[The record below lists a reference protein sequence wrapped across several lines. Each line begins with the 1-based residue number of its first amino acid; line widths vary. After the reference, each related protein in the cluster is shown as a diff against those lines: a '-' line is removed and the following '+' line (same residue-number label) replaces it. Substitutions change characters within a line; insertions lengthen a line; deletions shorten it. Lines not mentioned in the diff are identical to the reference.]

1 MKNPR
6 CDNKTPKKKQG
17 LATLILGIT
26 FHSVIQGHPH
36 TNTCSDIL
44 SIFTTGS
51 IFKHLKKTPL
61 YKSEYVKIP
70 VPGSL
75 VHHFSDYFAIH
86 CL

>member
-6 CDNKTPKKKQG
+6 SDNKTPKKKTRIGNTDPRHHISLGYPRTSPHQYM
-17 LATLILGIT
+17 LRYTL
-26 FHSVIQGHPH
+26 
-36 TNTCSDIL
+36 N
-44 SIFTTGS
+44 FTTGS